1 MESCTQMRS
10 KISCFRAGSF
20 ICVLLAFGGL
30 SACASPPVSH
40 VVTGPPA
47 ATAPSAVTS
56 TEAQSLP
63 PEQQVLPS
71 ADIDQPYV
79 LGPSDVVSVMIYS
92 HPELSA
98 PQPGLT
104 GGVMINNDGTIE
116 MPLVGSVKLGGLTV
130 QQAQQALTTAYAG
143 YVDAPNITVQLISEQ
158 NLRYYLLGAF
168 ASTGLKFPGR
178 ELQLLQAL
186 SLGGSVDLANADLYQ
201 AYVVQN
207 SQKLPIDFRSLLV
220 NGDLTQ
226 NIVLQPGDTV
236 VIPSAASEDAF
247 VFGSVGKPGPVV
259 FEAGALSLL
268 QALSAADLDL
278 ANYTNAQ
285 LSEVRVI
292 RSHGATADFIVVDA
306 NKILNGQALPF
317 ALEPGDVVFVPP
329 TGVATWNQVLSDLI
343 PSLQTI
349 SGVLNPFVSIAYLS
363 RRNN

>member
-130 QQAQQALTTAYAG
+130 Q
-143 YVDAPNITVQLISEQ
+143 LISEQ

-168 ASTGLKFPGR
+168 ASPGLKFPGR